1 MFIKNST
8 HTKGI
13 QFGLEVRERCL
24 EEVIDNN
31 KREGSKDVHKHVN
44 ISKGSKSLT
53 LGETL
58 EVLQSTELVEG
69 RPKIKA
75 ET

>member
-1 MFIKNST
+1 M
-8 HTKGI
+8 
-13 QFGLEVRERCL
+13 
-24 EEVIDNN
+24 IDNN

-44 ISKGSKSLT
+44 ISKCSKSLT
-53 LGETL
+53 LRETL
-58 EVLQSTELVEG
+58 EVLQSRELGEG